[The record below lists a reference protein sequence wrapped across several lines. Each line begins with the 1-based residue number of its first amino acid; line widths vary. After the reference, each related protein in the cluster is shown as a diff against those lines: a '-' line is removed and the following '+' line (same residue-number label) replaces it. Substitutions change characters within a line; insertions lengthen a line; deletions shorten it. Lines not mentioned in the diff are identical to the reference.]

1 MTGPDGLFGED
12 PEVAKLAEEFERHGL
27 ALYER
32 VCAYMDEAEIGE
44 AFVAALLL
52 DAAIKMRMAA
62 YGMGV
67 ENPSVAGLKL
77 DLDRLRREVDD
88 VVHQT
93 KTGAEDYIRLVKQA
107 RAEAELEDKRE

>member
-1 MTGPDGLFGED
+1 MADRDDLFGED
-12 PEVAKLAEEFERHGL
+12 TEAAELVDEVERHGL

-32 VCAYMDEAEIGE
+32 VSAYMEETEISE
-44 AFVAALLL
+44 AFAAALLL

-62 YGMGV
+62 YGMEV

-88 VVHQT
+88 VVRQA
-93 KTGAEDYIRLVKQA
+93 KKGAEDYIRLVKQA
-107 RAEAELEDKRE
+107 RAEAELEDKRQ

>member
-1 MTGPDGLFGED
+1 
-12 PEVAKLAEEFERHGL
+12 
-27 ALYER
+27 
-32 VCAYMDEAEIGE
+32 MDEAEIGE

-77 DLDRLRREVDD
+77 DLDRLRR
-88 VVHQT
+88 
-93 KTGAEDYIRLVKQA
+93 
-107 RAEAELEDKRE
+107 